1 MAIVKPTMLG
11 TTERMNFAKIH
22 EVQEMPNLIEVQK
35 SSYQWFIDEGIK
47 EVFRDTGAIED
58 HTGTLALEFVD
69 YRVEEKTKYSIKE
82 CKERDVT
89 YAAPLKVTIR
99 LLNKETG
106 EIKQQEKY
114 MGDLPKMTDSGTFI
128 INGAERVIV
137 SQLVRSPG
145 AYFKLDHD
153 KTGKE
158 LYSGTVIP
166 NRGAWLEYE
175 TDMNDV
181 FYVRIDKNRKLPI
194 TSFLRALGLS
204 SNEDIRAVFGDD
216 EIIEATL
223 LKDITSNKEEGL
235 LEVYR
240 KLRPGEPP
248 TVENSQTH
256 INNLFFDPRRY
267 DLSRFGRYKFN
278 KKLSIAN
285 RIAGEVSAEM
295 VVSPLTGEVLCNE
308 GDKISEE
315 LAYVIENN
323 GVSVMHVKKEDGTVV
338 RVVSN
343 GMVDSKVI
351 TGLELDEEGINEKVS
366 FAVLKELLDQAGDD
380 KDMLRE
386 LMIANRERLIPKNI
400 TIDDIF
406 ATVSYLL
413 GLAHGVGLYD
423 DIDHLGNRRIRS
435 VGELLQT
442 QFRTGIVRMERTI
455 RERMDQQDRDTITPE
470 SLINIKPVTAVIK
483 EFFGSSQLSQFMDQ
497 TNPLAELTHKRRLS
511 ALGPGGLSRDRAGFE
526 VRDVHYSH
534 YGRMCPIETPEGPNI
549 GLISYIATYA
559 RINVYGFI
567 EAPYRKVDKETGVVT
582 DEVVY
587 MTADVEDR
595 YVVAQAN
602 EPLDENGHFVKDHVA
617 ARYRD
622 QILEAPRDEID
633 YMDVSPRM
641 LVSVAT
647 AMIPF
652 LENDDANRALM
663 GANMQRQAVPLLR
676 PEAPI
681 VATGMEYKAGYDS
694 GVVVIAKNDG
704 IVERVSADKIT
715 IRTGKTTTDE
725 YDIIKFMRSNQGTCI
740 NQRPI
745 VSEGETVKKG
755 QVIADGPSTDHG
767 EISLGKN
774 VLVGYTTWEGYNY
787 EDAVLISERI
797 VSEDIYTSIHIE
809 EFEIEARETKLGPE
823 EITREIPNV
832 GDDALKNLD
841 ANGIIR
847 IGSEVTSG
855 DILVGK
861 ITPKGETELT
871 PEEKLLKAIFGEK
884 AGDVRDTSLKVPH
897 GEYGTVVD
905 VKIFTPENSDE
916 IKPGV
921 LKVVRVYI
929 AQKRKISVGDKMA
942 GRHGNKGVV
951 SRILP
956 REDMPFLEDGTP
968 LDLVLNPLGVPSRMN
983 IGQILEVHLGY
994 AAKALGWKVMTPVF
1008 DGAKETDIFE
1018 LLKEAGLS
1026 ETGKVKLYDG
1036 RTGEAFDNPVTV
1048 GYTYFLKLHH
1058 LVDDKMHARSIGP
1071 YSLVTQQPLGGKA
1084 QFGGQRFGE
1093 MEVWA
1098 LEAYGAAYT
1107 LQEILTVKS
1116 DDMVGRVKTYEAIFK
1131 GQEIPKPG
1139 IPESFRVLIKE
1150 MQSLA
1155 LDVRVLDKEGNE
1167 VDLRQN
1173 YDEDD
1178 GKIETALEISSEF
1191 DESEAAVRN
1200 GYNVGENPEADLD
1213 SEFSS
1218 RAETVADETDDSDFE

>member
-278 KKLSIAN
+278 QKLSIAN

-343 GMVDSKVI
+343 GMVHSKVI

-511 ALGPGGLSRDRAGFE
+511 AL
-526 VRDVHYSH
+526 
-534 YGRMCPIETPEGPNI
+534 
-549 GLISYIATYA
+549 
-559 RINVYGFI
+559 
-567 EAPYRKVDKETGVVT
+567 AP
-582 DEVVY
+582 
-587 MTADVEDR
+587 
-595 YVVAQAN
+595 
-602 EPLDENGHFVKDHVA
+602 
-617 ARYRD
+617 
-622 QILEAPRDEID
+622 
-633 YMDVSPRM
+633 
-641 LVSVAT
+641 
-647 AMIPF
+647 
-652 LENDDANRALM
+652 
-663 GANMQRQAVPLLR
+663 AV
-676 PEAPI
+676 
-681 VATGMEYKAGYDS
+681 
-694 GVVVIAKNDG
+694 
-704 IVERVSADKIT
+704 
-715 IRTGKTTTDE
+715 
-725 YDIIKFMRSNQGTCI
+725 FQ
-740 NQRPI
+740 
-745 VSEGETVKKG
+745 ETVPDLKF
-755 QVIADGPSTDHG
+755 VTYTILTTA
-767 EISLGKN
+767 EC
-774 VLVGYTTWEGYNY
+774 VL
-787 EDAVLISERI
+787 S
-797 VSEDIYTSIHIE
+797 
-809 EFEIEARETKLGPE
+809 
-823 EITREIPNV
+823 
-832 GDDALKNLD
+832 
-841 ANGIIR
+841 
-847 IGSEVTSG
+847 
-855 DILVGK
+855 
-861 ITPKGETELT
+861 
-871 PEEKLLKAIFGEK
+871 KLLK
-884 AGDVRDTSLKVPH
+884 VRTSV
-897 GEYGTVVD
+897 
-905 VKIFTPENSDE
+905 
-916 IKPGV
+916 
-921 LKVVRVYI
+921 
-929 AQKRKISVGDKMA
+929 
-942 GRHGNKGVV
+942 
-951 SRILP
+951 
-956 REDMPFLEDGTP
+956 
-968 LDLVLNPLGVPSRMN
+968 
-983 IGQILEVHLGY
+983 
-994 AAKALGWKVMTPVF
+994 
-1008 DGAKETDIFE
+1008 
-1018 LLKEAGLS
+1018 
-1026 ETGKVKLYDG
+1026 
-1036 RTGEAFDNPVTV
+1036 
-1048 GYTYFLKLHH
+1048 
-1058 LVDDKMHARSIGP
+1058 
-1071 YSLVTQQPLGGKA
+1071 
-1084 QFGGQRFGE
+1084 
-1093 MEVWA
+1093 
-1098 LEAYGAAYT
+1098 
-1107 LQEILTVKS
+1107 
-1116 DDMVGRVKTYEAIFK
+1116 
-1131 GQEIPKPG
+1131 
-1139 IPESFRVLIKE
+1139 
-1150 MQSLA
+1150 
-1155 LDVRVLDKEGNE
+1155 
-1167 VDLRQN
+1167 
-1173 YDEDD
+1173 
-1178 GKIETALEISSEF
+1178 
-1191 DESEAAVRN
+1191 
-1200 GYNVGENPEADLD
+1200 
-1213 SEFSS
+1213 
-1218 RAETVADETDDSDFE
+1218 

>member
-497 TNPLAELTHKRRLS
+497 TNPLAELTNKRRLS

-797 VSEDIYTSIHIE
+797 VAEDIYTSIHIE

>member
-602 EPLDENGHFVKDHVA
+602 EPLDENGNFLKDHVA

-652 LENDDANRALM
+652 
-663 GANMQRQAVPLLR
+663 
-676 PEAPI
+676 
-681 VATGMEYKAGYDS
+681 
-694 GVVVIAKNDG
+694 
-704 IVERVSADKIT
+704 
-715 IRTGKTTTDE
+715 
-725 YDIIKFMRSNQGTCI
+725 
-740 NQRPI
+740 
-745 VSEGETVKKG
+745 
-755 QVIADGPSTDHG
+755 
-767 EISLGKN
+767 
-774 VLVGYTTWEGYNY
+774 
-787 EDAVLISERI
+787 
-797 VSEDIYTSIHIE
+797 
-809 EFEIEARETKLGPE
+809 
-823 EITREIPNV
+823 
-832 GDDALKNLD
+832 
-841 ANGIIR
+841 
-847 IGSEVTSG
+847 
-855 DILVGK
+855 
-861 ITPKGETELT
+861 
-871 PEEKLLKAIFGEK
+871 
-884 AGDVRDTSLKVPH
+884 
-897 GEYGTVVD
+897 
-905 VKIFTPENSDE
+905 
-916 IKPGV
+916 
-921 LKVVRVYI
+921 
-929 AQKRKISVGDKMA
+929 
-942 GRHGNKGVV
+942 
-951 SRILP
+951 
-956 REDMPFLEDGTP
+956 
-968 LDLVLNPLGVPSRMN
+968 
-983 IGQILEVHLGY
+983 
-994 AAKALGWKVMTPVF
+994 
-1008 DGAKETDIFE
+1008 
-1018 LLKEAGLS
+1018 
-1026 ETGKVKLYDG
+1026 
-1036 RTGEAFDNPVTV
+1036 
-1048 GYTYFLKLHH
+1048 
-1058 LVDDKMHARSIGP
+1058 
-1071 YSLVTQQPLGGKA
+1071 
-1084 QFGGQRFGE
+1084 
-1093 MEVWA
+1093 
-1098 LEAYGAAYT
+1098 
-1107 LQEILTVKS
+1107 
-1116 DDMVGRVKTYEAIFK
+1116 
-1131 GQEIPKPG
+1131 
-1139 IPESFRVLIKE
+1139 
-1150 MQSLA
+1150 
-1155 LDVRVLDKEGNE
+1155 
-1167 VDLRQN
+1167 
-1173 YDEDD
+1173 
-1178 GKIETALEISSEF
+1178 
-1191 DESEAAVRN
+1191 
-1200 GYNVGENPEADLD
+1200 
-1213 SEFSS
+1213 
-1218 RAETVADETDDSDFE
+1218 